1 MDASFRTN
9 IVMGRTVFSNV
20 LTKQLMIN
28 AGTYKSAATL
38 TAGGE
43 GANATILNQATGGV
57 FTTPQEFATI
67 NGFAVPPPLPPVQS
81 GSYYFPNS
89 ETNYGYLTIA
99 NSPDFSMGTGDFTIE
114 WFQRLQ
120 TPTPFPRIFSLGS
133 NIDGIT
139 MAVSIEEGQ
148 FYFWI
153 NASPLFGTNVST
165 ENEWEHF
172 AVVRYGGSITVY
184 MNGVPIAEP
193 IINNGNM
200 VDNVHNLVIG
210 NESVPTEEASFSGY
224 ITNFRI
230 IKGTA
235 HYRTTFTPPS
245 ESLTVIPGTVLL
257 LRADDPN
264 NLTRDATGKTVVN
277 TRVSWDSIIPFF

>member
-1 MDASFRTN
+1 
-9 IVMGRTVFSNV
+9 
-20 LTKQLMIN
+20 
-28 AGTYKSAATL
+28 
-38 TAGGE
+38 
-43 GANATILNQATGGV
+43 
-57 FTTPQEFATI
+57 
-67 NGFAVPPPLPPVQS
+67 
-81 GSYYFPNS
+81 
-89 ETNYGYLTIA
+89 
-99 NSPDFSMGTGDFTIE
+99 
-114 WFQRLQ
+114 
-120 TPTPFPRIFSLGS
+120 
-133 NIDGIT
+133 

>member
-1 MDASFRTN
+1 
-9 IVMGRTVFSNV
+9 MGRTVFANV

-38 TAGGE
+38 TAGGA

-89 ETNYGYLTIA
+89 ETNFGYLTIA

-120 TPTPFPRIFSLGS
+120 TPNSFPRIFSLGS
-133 NIDGIT
+133 YESAIT
-139 MAVSIEEGQ
+139 MAVSIENGQ

-153 NASPLFGTNVST
+153 NAEPLFATAVST
-165 ENEWEHF
+165 ENVWTHF
-172 AVVRYGGSITVY
+172 AVVRSEGSITVY
-184 MNGVPIAEP
+184 KDGSPIAEP
-193 IINNGNM
+193 IINNANM
-200 VDNVHNLVIG
+200 VDNVNNLVIG
-210 NESVPTEEASFSGY
+210 NESDASYDASFSGY

-230 IKGTA
+230 IKGIA
-235 HYRTTFTPPS
+235 HYTTTFTPPS

-257 LRADDPN
+257 LTANDPQ

-277 TRVSWDSIIPFF
+277 TRVTWDSIMPFF